1 MKSVNRGNAEA
12 GGVLAGSGAMPA
24 MAVDDAGDGEDARTG
39 GPAGSAA
46 DPARVPLRQLMDDRL
61 LDALLERSR
70 DQAGGLRLTGEGSML
85 GELVKAVLERA
96 LEAGLTAHLGYERN
110 ERAGRGGGTPNYR
123 NGSIAKT
130 VQTGVG
136 PVGLAVP
143 RDRAGSFEP
152 LLVPKR
158 AGRIAGGLDGMI
170 ISLYAHGM
178 SVRDILH
185 HLEQVYGTQ
194 LSHETV
200 SRITDAVL
208 EEVRAWQSRPLDP
221 VWAVVFLDA
230 IVVKVRDNQVVQN
243 KPAYIA
249 AGIDAD
255 GEKHVL
261 GIWLAKT
268 APETAAA
275 GEGARFWGSVMTDLR
290 NRGVRDI
297 LIACCDGLTGFED
310 AITAAFNRTVV
321 QRCVVHL
328 IRNALRPVARRDAGE
343 AARELRTIYTAP
355 TAEAAFD
362 ALAAFAASPWGKKY
376 PQAARVSGDA
386 WDSFTPFLAFSPA
399 VRRLLCT
406 TNDREPELPAPQ
418 GHQGPRPLPERR
430 RRGQAAVAGHHQHRG
445 QARPRAPGA
454 APADRQ
460 AVRPARPPR
469 RGPAGH
475 GLARGPQRARQ
486 RLPGPTTVEA
496 AKSNNSKMFTHL
508 RLQARLIARRRCCG
522 SAVTGGL
529 RLIRQSSVGCAVPW
543 PGATRQDAVSVVV
556 SGA

>member
-1 MKSVNRGNAEA
+1 MKSVNRGIA
-12 GGVLAGSGAMPA
+12 GPGALAGGSGAMPA
-24 MAVDDAGDGEDARTG
+24 AGGDAAGDGQCPGPGGTAAG
-39 GPAGSAA
+39 GPA
-46 DPARVPLRQLMDDRL
+46 ARVPLRQLMDDRL
-61 LDALLERSR
+61 LDALLDRSR
-70 DQAGGLRLTGEGSML
+70 DEAGGLRLTGEGSML

-96 LEAGLTAHLGYERN
+96 LEAELTAHLGYERN
-110 ERAGRGGGTPNYR
+110 ERAGRGGGPPNYR

-158 AGRIAGGLDGMI
+158 AGRVAGGLDDMV

-200 SRITDAVL
+200 SRITDQVL

-221 VWAVVFLDA
+221 VYAVVFLDA

-243 KPAYIA
+243 KPAYTA
-249 AGIDAD
+249 VGIDGD

-268 APETAAA
+268 APEAATA
-275 GEGARFWGSVMTDLR
+275 GEGARFWNSVMTDLR

-297 LIACCDGLTGFED
+297 LIACCDGLAGFED
-310 AITAAFNRTVV
+310 AITSAFPATVV

-343 AARELRTIYTAP
+343 VAKELRAIYTAP

-376 PQAARVSGDA
+376 PQAARVFKDA
-386 WDSFTPFLAFSPA
+386 WDAFTPFLAFSPA
-399 VRRLLCT
+399 VRKLLYT
-406 TNDREPELPAPQ
+406 TNAIESLNYQLRKVTKARGHFPNDNAVVKLLWLAIINIEDKRARE
-418 GHQGPRPLPERR
+418 R
-430 RRGQAAVAGHHQHRG
+430 AAR
-445 QARPRAPGA
+445 
-454 APADRQ
+454 RQ
-460 AVRPARPPR
+460 ATGKRSDQPARLVE
-469 RGPAGH
+469 G
-475 GLARGPQRARQ
+475 QRVMGWREALNELDSAYPG
-486 RLPGPTTVEA
+486 RL
-496 AKSNNSKMFTHL
+496 
-508 RLQARLIARRRCCG
+508 R
-522 SAVTGGL
+522 
-529 RLIRQSSVGCAVPW
+529 
-543 PGATRQDAVSVVV
+543 
-556 SGA
+556 

>member
-1 MKSVNRGNAEA
+1 MVKSGNRGNAEIEA
-12 GGVLAGSGAMPA
+12 ILAGSGAVPA
-24 MAVDDAGDGEDARTG
+24 AAAGDAAGAGPGPG
-39 GPAGSAA
+39 GAVAGQQ
-46 DPARVPLRQLMDDRL
+46 PARVPLRQLMDDRL
-61 LDALLERSR
+61 LDELAERSR
-70 DQAGGLRLTGEGSML
+70 DEAGGLRLTGEGSML

-96 LEAGLTAHLGYERN
+96 LEAELTAHLGYDKN
-110 ERAGRGGGTPNYR
+110 ERAGRGGGPPNYR

-143 RDRAGSFEP
+143 RDRAGTFEP

-158 AGRIAGGLDGMI
+158 AGRIAGGLDDMV

-221 VWAVVFLDA
+221 VYAAVFLDA
-230 IVVKVRDNQVVQN
+230 IVVKVRDSQVVQN

-249 AGIDAD
+249 IGVDAD

-268 APETAAA
+268 PPETATA
-275 GEGARFWGSVMTDLR
+275 GEGARFWGSVMADLK

-297 LIACCDGLTGFED
+297 LIACCDGLSGFGD
-310 AITAAFNRTVV
+310 AITGAFPRTVV

-343 AARELRTIYTAP
+343 VAKELRAIYTAP

-376 PQAARVSGDA
+376 PQAARVWEDA
-386 WDSFTPFLAFSPA
+386 WEEFTPFLAFTPA
-399 VRRLLCT
+399 VRKLLYT
-406 TNDREPELPAPQ
+406 TNSIESLNYQLRKVTKARGHFPTDDAVVKLLWLAIINIEDKRARERAA
-418 GHQGPRPLPERR
+418 RR
-430 RRGQAAVAGHHQHRG
+430 QQTGKRSDQ
-445 QARPRAPGA
+445 
-454 APADRQ
+454 
-460 AVRPARPPR
+460 PARLVE
-469 RGPAGH
+469 G
-475 GLARGPQRARQ
+475 QRVMGWREALNELDSAYPG
-486 RLPGPTTVEA
+486 RL
-496 AKSNNSKMFTHL
+496 
-508 RLQARLIARRRCCG
+508 R
-522 SAVTGGL
+522 
-529 RLIRQSSVGCAVPW
+529 
-543 PGATRQDAVSVVV
+543 
-556 SGA
+556 